1 MTSRPWQ
8 ESKPGRRLVFL
19 RGQRTDRVA
28 YGRQQTIRTRTK
40 PVADDMQA
48 TIERRASVILTFKEE
63 LIRRLNLP
71 YAAEDLHEDISLLGS
86 GLGLD
91 SLDALEIVLC
101 IEGCFKIK
109 IPDENIAVLRS
120 INTVVD
126 FVIDQQDRKGVAT

>member
-1 MTSRPWQ
+1 MTETMQ
-8 ESKPGRRLVFL
+8 KEIEQRRE
-19 RGQRTDRVA
+19 
-28 YGRQQTIRTRTK
+28 I
-40 PVADDMQA
+40 
-48 TIERRASVILTFKEE
+48 INTFKTE

-71 YAAEDLHEDISLLGS
+71 YTPDDLHEDVALLGA

-101 IEGCFKIK
+101 IENSFGIK

-126 FVIDQQDRKGVAT
+126 FVISQKSKKEGQQ